1 MAKRGANSMGISPL
15 AWLREACEE
24 YKLEPVAIF
33 RKSGDHPWP
42 LIAADEGELERKLS
56 EGKHFLPLPKE
67 PAALANVLEV
77 SLVDFLMRRIGDG
90 EDVVRVRGK
99 ERTYPDIEIS
109 GPKFG
114 NAQYAVDVKVARRA
128 AGGH

>member
-77 SLVDFLMRRIGDG
+77 SLVDFLMDRIAASDG
-90 EDVVRVRGK
+90 ALTATRGG
-99 ERTYPDIEIS
+99 ERFYPDLE
-109 GPKFG
+109 
-114 NAQYAVDVKVARRA
+114 V
-128 AGGH
+128 